1 MCSVHVQY
9 SVCMMNINQ
18 VDGTCNL
25 FGIAGLI
32 QNSVNSHL
40 CLEKSKCSRV
50 LLKIGGAYLVE
61 HVSQKVSPDK
71 MAVCS
76 DSSSYSLIAIT

>member
-1 MCSVHVQY
+1 MHDEYKSSGWNMQLIWDC
-9 SVCMMNINQ
+9 C
-18 VDGTCNL
+18 
-25 FGIAGLI
+25 LI